1 MKKIISIG
9 MSLIPSMA
17 IAHPGHLN
25 QWIHGELLYLLLGV
39 LVVLALVGALK
50 ITGKVFKRII
60 F

>member
-1 MKKIISIG
+1 

-39 LVVLALVGALK
+39 LVVLALVGAIK